1 MDRFN
6 QGSSPIHFTV
16 VLPSSARPMRDP
28 QGPRDD
34 AAPRPALDIV
44 YIEGFVA
51 PTVIGIDANELHE
64 RQPVQMDLAIGVP
77 SLRACATD
85 QIGDTINYAA
95 VRAELHTLLATHKV
109 QLLEALAEQIAQLL
123 IGRFGAHW
131 VRVKLCKP
139 AKFDDVAAVGVII
152 ERQSARTGQA

>member
-6 QGSSPIHFTV
+6 PGSSPIHFTV
-16 VLPSSARPMRDP
+16 VLPSSARPARDADLSR
-28 QGPRDD
+28 QAG
-34 AAPRPALDIV
+34 AALDVV

-51 PTVIGIDANELHE
+51 QTIIGIDTNELHE

-85 QIGDTINYAA
+85 RIDDTINYAA
-95 VRAELHTLLATHKV
+95 VRGELHTLLATHKV

-123 IGRFGAHW
+123 IDRFGAQW

-152 ERQSARTGQA
+152 ERQHERFA

>member
-6 QGSSPIHFTV
+6 PGSSPIHFTV
-16 VLPSSARPMRDP
+16 VLPSSARPAREP
-28 QGPRDD
+28 EERRHSG
-34 AAPRPALDIV
+34 AALDIV
-44 YIEGFVA
+44 YIEGFA
-51 PTVIGIDANELHE
+51 AQTVIGIDTDELHE
-64 RQPVQMDLAIGVP
+64 PQPVQMDLAIGVP
-77 SLRACATD
+77 SLRACKTD

-109 QLLEALAEQIAQLL
+109 QLLEALAERIAQLL
-123 IGRFGAHW
+123 IDRFGAHW

-152 ERQSARTGQA
+152 ERQCERFD

>member
-6 QGSSPIHFTV
+6 PASSPLHFTV
-16 VLPSSARPMRDP
+16 VLPSSARPMPAPADREEP
-28 QGPRDD
+28 A
-34 AAPRPALDIV
+34 AAPRAALDIV

-51 PTVIGIDANELHE
+51 QTVIGIDTEELHE
-64 RQPVQMDLAIGVP
+64 PQPIQLDLSIGVP
-77 SLRACATD
+77 SLRACETD

-109 QLLEALAEQIAQLL
+109 QLLEALAERIAQLL
-123 IGRFGAHW
+123 IARFGAHW

-152 ERQSARTGQA
+152 ERRRGDSRA

>member
-6 QGSSPIHFTV
+6 PGSSPIHFTV
-16 VLPSSARPMRDP
+16 VLPSSARPLRDTDAPP
-28 QGPRDD
+28 QRG
-34 AAPRPALDIV
+34 AALDIV

-51 PTVIGIDANELHE
+51 QTIIGIDKNELHE

-85 QIGDTINYAA
+85 CIDDTVNYAA
-95 VRAELHTLLATHKV
+95 VRAELHTLLAAHKV

-123 IGRFGAHW
+123 IDRFGAHW

-139 AKFDDVAAVGVII
+139 AKFDDVAAVGVVI
-152 ERQSARTGQA
+152 ERQCARFA

>member
-6 QGSSPIHFTV
+6 PGSSPIHFTV
-16 VLPSSARPMRDP
+16 VLPSSARPLRDADAPP
-28 QGPRDD
+28 QRGT
-34 AAPRPALDIV
+34 ALDIV

-51 PTVIGIDANELHE
+51 QTVIGIDKNELHE

-77 SLRACATD
+77 SLRACVTD
-85 QIGDTINYAA
+85 CIDDTVNYAA
-95 VRAELHTLLATHKV
+95 VRAEVHTLLATHKV

-123 IGRFGAHW
+123 IDRFGAHW

-139 AKFDDVAAVGVII
+139 AKFDDVAAVGVVI
-152 ERQSARTGQA
+152 ERQRARFA

>member
-6 QGSSPIHFTV
+6 PATSPILFTV
-16 VLPSSARPMRDP
+16 VLPSSARPAEQQDQP
-28 QGPRDD
+28 AVPR
-34 AAPRPALDIV
+34 AALDIV

-51 PTVIGIDANELHE
+51 QTVIGIDKDELHE
-64 RQPVQMDLAIGVP
+64 PQPVQMDLSIGLP
-77 SLRACATD
+77 SLRACETD

-109 QLLEALAEQIAQLL
+109 QLLEALAERIAQLL
-123 IGRFGAHW
+123 IARFGAHW

-139 AKFDDVAAVGVII
+139 EKFDDVAAVGVII
-152 ERQSARTGQA
+152 ERRRGDGHA

>member
-6 QGSSPIHFTV
+6 PASSPIHFTV
-16 VLPSSARPMRDP
+16 VLPSSARPAREP
-28 QGPRDD
+28 EERPRGGETR
-34 AAPRPALDIV
+34 AALDIV

-51 PTVIGIDANELHE
+51 QTVIGIDTNELHE
-64 RQPVQMDLAIGVP
+64 PQPVQLDLAIGVP
-77 SLRACATD
+77 SLRACSTD

-109 QLLEALAEQIAQLL
+109 QLLEALAEQVAQLL
-123 IGRFGAHW
+123 IDRFGAHW

-152 ERQSARTGQA
+152 ERRCGRFD

>member
-6 QGSSPIHFTV
+6 PGSSPIHFTV
-16 VLPSSARPMRDP
+16 VLPSSARPTREPVEQP
-28 QGPRDD
+28 QH
-34 AAPRPALDIV
+34 AAALDIV

-51 PTVIGIDANELHE
+51 QTVIGIDAGELHE
-64 RQPVQMDLAIGVP
+64 PQPVQLDLAIGVP
-77 SLRACATD
+77 SLRACETD
-85 QIGDTINYAA
+85 RIDDTINYAA

-109 QLLEALAEQIAQLL
+109 QLLEALAEQIARLL
-123 IGRFGAHW
+123 IDRFGAQW

-152 ERQSARTGQA
+152 ERQRERFA

>member
-6 QGSSPIHFTV
+6 PASSPIHFTV

-28 QGPRDD
+28 DRERHHG
-34 AAPRPALDIV
+34 APRPALDIV

-51 PTVIGIDANELHE
+51 QTVIGIDANELHE

-77 SLRACATD
+77 SLRACETD
-85 QIGDTINYAA
+85 QIGDTIDYAA

-109 QLLEALAEQIAQLL
+109 QLLEALAEQVARLL
-123 IGRFGAHW
+123 IDRFGAQW

-152 ERQSARTGQA
+152 ERQRERFA